1 LYEVIEVPT
10 RDFPA
15 SFDAFVA
22 GFEAQ
27 EVEDKTS
34 DGDEVVCSVIFS
46 DSTAVFVKGDVED
59 PVAAIFDS
67 PMLSRAAKLVRGIA
81 VVTGDVVVVFVRGFF
96 TNRSLTID
104 ADDLAKISPFMAV
117 YPWSAHRTGPS
128 GAHFVSSMSILF
140 ITGGKGGVLNSFP
153 PTLIGI
159 RKEINQITQQGNC
172 ITPRV
177 TRELQF

>member
-1 LYEVIEVPT
+1 MVPT

-34 DGDEVVCSVIFS
+34 NGDEVVCGVIFS
-46 DSTAVFVKGDVED
+46 HSTAVFVKGDVED

-67 PMLSRAAKLVRGIA
+67 PMLSCAAELMCGVA

-96 TNRSLTID
+96 TNGSLTVD
-104 ADDLAKISPFMAV
+104 ADDLAKISPLMTIH
-117 YPWSAHRTGPS
+117 PWSTNRAGPS
-128 GAHFVSSMSILF
+128 GAHFVSSMIILF
-140 ITGGKGGVLNSFP
+140 INGGKGGVLNIFP

-159 RKEINQITQQGNC
+159 RKEINQIT
-172 ITPRV
+172 PRAGLIIFH
-177 TRELQF
+177 LQ